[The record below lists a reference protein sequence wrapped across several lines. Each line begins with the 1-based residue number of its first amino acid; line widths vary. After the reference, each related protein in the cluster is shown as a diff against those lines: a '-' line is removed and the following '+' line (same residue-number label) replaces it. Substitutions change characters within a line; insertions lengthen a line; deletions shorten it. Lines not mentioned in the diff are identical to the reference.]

1 MSCKVKTKEVVIL
14 GEVLRTVDEVLA
26 ANGKPS
32 ILYKRIKE
40 YLVNAEG
47 IDVSSDAANHKISKK
62 AYDEYSKIYTK
73 AYTEIY
79 GDWQEGAK
87 AAVIDLD
94 ENGEP
99 IFEDFITELGERYNK
114 TNFIEYYMFKAPEGI
129 QKRLDYVDSTNY
141 KDYDQLVLKYNIDRG
156 LIDYELRS
164 KYYTAYEIGQIFTKH
179 RNTGYKS
186 PYYELKAISADGMI
200 VKSNTDSMLNIPAEY
215 KEGRNFTILAVPK
228 NVKYN
233 PETKSF
239 SVDPTNSMLHKMTDK
254 LKESNKGNYEIDFFK
269 HISVDTKDM
278 IEVLSDYYKD
288 SNSTYFR
295 LLNNLSKFVEDDSKT
310 LLTSPQFFKLNS
322 NTEIATGMYRPFSK
336 FITMSTHFD
345 DDIQFK
351 TFVHEV
357 VHSITMNDSGIN
369 FRNIDAK
376 YRKELQE
383 LYDYA
388 LQSNPKL
395 KDEYGMHNL
404 DEFMACCFN
413 HPSFIQKLSKI
424 PAKNPDRFNNL
435 WEEVVGLLKRMFKVF
450 NGMDRDSLSLYD
462 EVLSVTFDFAE
473 ALKQDRVYTQ
483 NMLSPYGEYIFEDD
497 FPYDDISKIE
507 NNSKLVEFNQN
518 YKEEHSIIHSLLKYQ
533 KGQSKFPEEKIRLY
547 LKLKQKEIKV
557 LEDKA
562 TRKAINK
569 RINEKLSRY
578 KKSGKFSDKEL
589 SYKIIHAIEELNEYI
604 ESKGDKDELADVI
617 AQLKVLSKAM
627 IKKKAKKAKD
637 VSDNTPLSSV
647 INKNNITTSETT
659 TIDDTY
665 YQLNNNLNSQPI
677 PELDNYLIKFL
688 KDNFHVKTKEFDSLK
703 ERLGVN
709 ALGATDVMNK
719 LIWYVKNRNEETV
732 PEEVGHMIVMLMGAN
747 HPDIKELKANIKGWE
762 EYQDVY
768 DDYIDLYK
776 DEEKVVIEA
785 MGKLIAKSMVKNYKI
800 AGVNKSLLK
809 RILDAITKILS
820 NPTISDAII
829 FHKHLADKIA
839 INVLSGNKDYIR
851 KITNLNP
858 NLDYDY
864 EVKSNPFAKSII
876 DTFADKNSM
885 LTGSLAIALYGENIR
900 RERGKGI
907 HDLDFV
913 VKDMDHYNNV
923 IVPNIEKLGGIPG
936 HFGWTKD
943 NIITYSFLI
952 PKKGYKIKV
961 LSRKGGI
968 SNGFISAYELYD
980 NKGNQVEPTQ
990 DNVMSVDFFVN
1001 TSGDSID
1008 FKYSDTIRPAS
1019 LVYGGKLSLGNNSPY
1034 FFDRDKDQEDYV
1046 LRNPKSFIPFENAI
1060 YYQLDTQS
1068 RLISDLSERLGVDAR
1083 FVSDEEF
1090 DSLTNAQY
1098 AISPSRSINYNLAIV
1113 NALDKLSTPQF
1124 KKAQKKEYRIPQAER
1139 VSIRL
1144 NSKDKPNIESN
1155 IRKRLRGAGVNDT
1168 QIDYMFDY
1176 MRAHNIKKI
1185 SAKELSEKISN
1196 ELAFDVT
1203 INPVSETYSTKK
1215 NINRSKVEEEQKKL
1229 IQSLIRQE
1237 LPKLSVFNDLF
1248 GEGKKYKSLEE
1259 SIDTSAFSLYNRFLL
1274 SVFLNVSSNKNDTD
1288 TKIVRSLMD
1297 KSYDLLDTNIY
1308 TDDKYYDIEVSQQD
1322 RANAYHDYNLPE
1334 YRRDDDYDYMEFT
1347 INVPFDTIAK
1357 KHFAVSRYGGAST
1370 IAHIRANIDKK
1381 NKKFVVIEV
1390 QSDLFQETD
1399 NDKKL
1404 ALDPRSETVRGNED
1418 KYIITYTDNGN
1429 RSNNYE
1435 KTIYKS
1441 DPRAGNAVSVFNSE
1455 GKKTDTITFEDLPD
1469 KVYKVMSKKRDDM
1482 LKQLPERNTFLS
1494 LMNNNNRWQKF
1505 IINSIIQKAAKDG
1518 FEVVM
1523 FPTHDTAKRVQKHPS
1538 YEEAI
1543 ESLEKDRETLL
1554 NLGGERELS
1563 SVMISLTSSTEVN
1576 NIRDFSGS
1584 SKKKL
1589 ETSLYD
1595 SIKYIRPNNLDN
1607 IDINSENLFINGE
1620 RLFTPFKEKETP
1632 GEYQYIEYN
1641 KESKEFRKYKT
1652 LREYEVLSRDEVIKE
1667 YNRQKEL
1674 AKRYD
1679 DEIVGEFKKS
1689 ELFKHQLEY
1698 INNKI
1703 NFLKTGG
1710 YYKLYPLGTFY
1721 DENVTNIL
1729 SKQFDTKNIKGK
1741 HGYRWNSL
1749 DITSNVVGRVNEL
1762 QLAKKDGKAIA
1773 AYDNNG
1779 NVVFRKDIP
1788 VSNEIILHEFTH
1800 PFVDALVRDNP
1811 QVFNKL
1817 INDIISTPD
1826 GKVIEKYV
1834 EDNYSD
1840 RDEITKKKEVL
1851 TRAIAAVAN
1860 KNIDEKT
1867 GIKLIRAIK
1876 NFLNWI
1882 YKNADRLIA
1891 KKIRDGKTLTAKDF
1905 DLYTTVNEIA
1915 DIISLYEGKINVT
1928 NSKQAILSP
1937 SEPRKL
1943 SSILSDVISNNSAS
1957 EQLKSLA
1964 TMLNDIVSGTPA
1976 DTEVRLVRED
1986 VVRGT
1991 EDENAP
1997 EGISIMKMKGL
2008 AIPAT
2013 NEAPARI
2020 LINDRLNNAETISTI
2035 IHEGL
2040 HMATMAELSTDSAKA
2055 KKFKNFYEKA
2065 KRNIIENG
2073 YDANM
2078 YALSSPDE
2086 FLTAVF
2092 TDSNFREILSS
2103 TEPVRK
2109 RSEILNLLYE
2119 ALDLIKSIIG
2129 FKGDIS
2135 LLEDSLL
2142 MSTELLQGIK
2152 EGDNVNPSRHM
2163 YPDLDAMA
2171 SVTTREFNSNFTD
2184 KQKKVKEQIDK
2195 VKEIERGKIYVD
2207 SKEFIE
2213 QLGKRAGRNIKLLS
2227 KVKDGMTR
2235 YIIWDEKQQK
2245 EVIVQNRPSDFGQ
2258 LLFAKSK
2265 NFDKVR
2271 ANKDNNDMSSV
2282 RRRGMGTTLHFIMEQ
2297 LIAELDS
2304 QNSNMELLKP
2314 DFGNMG
2320 TWEDFYKLNK
2330 NDFIRK
2336 VLQSGKASDIFNI
2349 VYNTR
2354 SNGTYKH
2361 TIDHDDL
2368 IDPTDDAPTLSNEDR
2383 TFSVDE
2389 KDLEQL
2395 MRLAFKTYFNVYET
2409 QASMSWN
2416 SKGPIGRPLVMT
2428 EAPVYSDK
2436 KDIKGTID
2444 LLVVYDNG
2452 KVGHFDWKF
2461 MGLKDAM
2468 KKQKYVSQDELQK
2481 QKITGYNPDRWG
2493 YTYVRRTVMDKLYV
2507 KRDTFEQQV
2516 ATYKDILNTE
2526 FKINKG
2532 DIVQSR
2538 VIPVNMM
2545 FAEKPTGET
2554 YQFTNDQGKV
2564 ITVKKKEETNALQF
2578 IDHDYEL
2585 LQSISLAKELTGD
2598 VLLDR
2603 FLTNLYKERDKLN
2616 ARLKVQRGN
2625 ENIRNSL
2632 RDVEDAIDSIVVKKN
2647 IAHVAEKVYNIAN
2660 VISNNLSKPRYIDIR
2675 TGEGTKTIENPEYI
2689 NDEDLNYFQ
2698 NILIMYS
2705 DLMMSSENKIRQ
2717 LTELSEMTE
2726 DADKKQQYL
2735 DESEELK
2742 EALSNQ
2748 YRVTTNVLKEIN
2760 EERDRRL
2767 LRITE
2772 EGMYTG
2778 NSNSYIITVDKN
2790 TMINSGI
2797 GLTDRVAKYS
2807 DTNVFYRYYTA
2818 LSEISH
2824 PHLKLYKDLMDNLN
2838 YSVKEYVD
2846 NTSSKIEKGINGLK
2860 EWAKRNNKSMSEVY
2874 DLLVMYNEDKDDY
2887 MLLKPFTKELIQDT
2901 ISAREDKNIEW
2912 LKKHMEFDKKK
2923 FNQARENYKKS
2934 YTKIYANKKDVDE
2947 KMQEFDEAYN
2957 PESSDYAYYNKNNRY
2972 LKYNE
2977 YALKQYKSSDYEY
2990 IMKQKELREFY
3001 NMYKDVMSDIS
3012 NNLLTSGTYVDE
3024 YFIPNVRKD
3033 FIDKVV
3039 QDGVF
3044 KLDGLNGIKELIQ
3057 RANDIRENDSEYGYQ
3072 SNTEEVIDIIPLQ
3085 FKDRIPGDLSLKSKD
3100 LGKSLLMFAY
3110 SSKMHQLSKDI
3121 EGISVGLKMS
3131 LATTKLMK
3139 KDMYGNIVMGSEVD
3153 ADENT
3158 NLYKM
3163 LDGYINKYI
3172 YGRNLQELGE
3182 ILGSKER
3189 TKWLMD
3195 LMSYQ
3200 SKVSLAF
3207 NHLSLLGG
3215 HINAES
3221 QILTEA
3227 ARGRHFTKKI
3237 WAESQKEVIKSS
3249 TKSVLAYEFFEVSA
3263 EGNSGLI
3270 YEKANKLSLSKLR
3283 SKYNKSLAYAGQR
3296 KSDDMIDKVY
3306 VTSMM
3311 KNYILH
3317 PNGKTIFPKQEAKLF
3332 TKGTEYEGREDELK
3346 TMWETM
3352 QVDES
3357 SDVEGLPM
3365 KIMRGD
3371 GKEEITKEQYIKF
3384 RNRIRS
3390 LASKAK
3396 GNYNS
3401 EDSYLYGT
3409 NLALRALMQ
3418 YRGWIPAYV
3427 KERVG
3432 AAQYSSTTDDIEVG
3446 RYRVFLGNLIG
3457 EGLIPSIKKL
3467 MKLLP
3472 LYLGDLVTFNKFNLA
3487 QPSEDYLIKSFNTW
3501 ANNNPGQYEE
3511 LLNNFKD
3518 FDDPEAMAREKWKE
3532 AMQGQ
3537 IKKTMVEVRNYLA
3550 MSAAALSIGF
3560 GVGEDEL
3567 DDRPFVRELVNVI
3580 NRAKMEIGFF
3590 FMPTEMLKLVQRSP
3604 LPVFS
3609 VLSDVVKLA
3618 GNSVEETKDF
3628 ILGAEHNKTIDIFN
3642 ISDKG
3647 MHLDFFEESS
3657 DRSPM
3662 FNYTFRAIPGVR
3674 GISQFL
3680 EFFESK
3686 DDDKTTIYEYL
3697 FGDDNTIYT
3706 R

>member
-32 ILYKRIKE
+32 ILYNRIKE

-73 AYTEIY
+73 AYREIY
-79 GDWQEGAK
+79 GNWQSGPK
-87 AAVIDLD
+87 AAVVELD

-99 IFEDFITELGERYNK
+99 TFEDFITELGDRYNK
-114 TNFIEYYMFKAPEGI
+114 TNFIEYYMFKTPEGI
-129 QKRLDYVDSTNY
+129 QKGLDYVGSTNY
-141 KDYDQLVLKYNIDRG
+141 KDYNELVLKESIDVG

-179 RNTGYKS
+179 SNTGYKS
-186 PYYELKAISADGMI
+186 PYYDFKAISADGKI

-228 NVKYN
+228 NVMYN

-239 SVDPTNSMLHKMTDK
+239 SADPTNSLLHKMTDK
-254 LKESNKGNYEIDFFK
+254 LKESNKGNYEIDFFN

-295 LLNNLSKFVEDDSKT
+295 LLNNLSKFVENDSKT
-310 LLTSPQFFKLNS
+310 LLTSPQFFKFNS
-322 NTEIATGMYRPFSK
+322 DTEIATGMYRPFSK

-369 FRNIDAK
+369 FKNIDAK
-376 YRKELQE
+376 YRRELQE

-395 KDEYGMHNL
+395 KDDYGMHNL
-404 DEFMACCFN
+404 NEFMACCFN
-413 HPSFIQKLSKI
+413 RPSFIQKLSKI
-424 PAKNPDRFNNL
+424 RAKNPDRFNNL

-462 EVLSVTFDFAE
+462 EVLSVTLDFAE
-473 ALKQDRVYTQ
+473 ALKQDRIYTE

-497 FPYDDISKIE
+497 FPYDDVNKIE
-507 NNSKLVEFNQN
+507 NKSKIVEFNQN

-562 TRKAINK
+562 TRKDINK
-569 RINEKLSRY
+569 RINQKLSRY

-604 ESKGDKDELADVI
+604 ESNGDKDELADVI

-647 INKNNITTSETT
+647 INRDDMSPSPSGITPTENTDITEDEIIKGSLGANKKRLIELLGTKMYSGDIADVTVKELFQNSFDAIKQNKKAGNISRGKINIITNEIDRTITIEDNGSGMDADILANAFFTIGGTYKGNLDPSERSGGLGLAKMAILFSSENIKINTVKDGKEYIVNTTPEDISNDNFDIKVTDAKGKPNGTKISIKIPEKKISNVTGESVKISFPSEFSSIKSLKKYIVADNIDINVKHIREDYSGKIKTTDTTDRYKGLSEEVIKSLKPLFTVQTNWGEMEISYNPGDTLAYGSSSNVYILSSGIHQFTSYPLNRSIDNLGKDVIINIKPRVNSESAQYPFNNQREGFRSSASNDISNLQSILKMLNSKIGLSQVRDRFKSIHNLDKIDFDVSDKNIKVDYDLSPKSKRNYSEFLDE
-659 TIDDTY
+659 TIKTIANKKGKGKIEISFSDKKTDEDVFTLKELTDEFESEKTDRSNLDSKRPVIHNNTNMVLEEDAIKFVVKFSSLLVDIKNDILESKGFLSKFGGNHPLSGKSIKDQFWGVSFDKDYSGVNVALDDEALLFINPFAHLSESVLENPRAEKIIAYTLRHIIFHELNHNFVRSEDASFTGHFPMVDAAAYALPNHDLMMMKLRELVADNLDTIKKYAARYKQSSNKESSLTGSSIQETDLGRPDRDTQDIERDDTSSFNERLLSDY
-665 YQLNNNLNSQPI
+665 NRLVRGTEVSDQINNFYQLQSDLKSKPI

-768 DDYIDLYK
+768 DQYIDLYK

-851 KITNLNP
+851 EITNLNP
-858 NLDYDY
+858 NLDYDF
-864 EVKSNPFAKSII
+864 EVKSNPFAKNII

-885 LTGSLAIALYGENIR
+885 LTGSLAVALYGENIR

-943 NIITYSFLI
+943 NSITYSFLI
-952 PKKGYKIKV
+952 PKKGYKINV

-990 DNVMSVDFFVN
+990 DNVMGLDFFVN

-1019 LVYGGKLSLGNNSPY
+1019 LVYGGKLSLGNKSPY

-1046 LRNPKSFIPFENAI
+1046 LRDPKSFIPFENTI

-1068 RLISDLSERLGVDAR
+1068 
-1083 FVSDEEF
+1083 
-1090 DSLTNAQY
+1090 
-1098 AISPSRSINYNLAIV
+1098 
-1113 NALDKLSTPQF
+1113 
-1124 KKAQKKEYRIPQAER
+1124 
-1139 VSIRL
+1139 
-1144 NSKDKPNIESN
+1144 
-1155 IRKRLRGAGVNDT
+1155 
-1168 QIDYMFDY
+1168 
-1176 MRAHNIKKI
+1176 
-1185 SAKELSEKISN
+1185 
-1196 ELAFDVT
+1196 
-1203 INPVSETYSTKK
+1203 
-1215 NINRSKVEEEQKKL
+1215 
-1229 IQSLIRQE
+1229 
-1237 LPKLSVFNDLF
+1237 
-1248 GEGKKYKSLEE
+1248 
-1259 SIDTSAFSLYNRFLL
+1259 
-1274 SVFLNVSSNKNDTD
+1274 
-1288 TKIVRSLMD
+1288 
-1297 KSYDLLDTNIY
+1297 
-1308 TDDKYYDIEVSQQD
+1308 
-1322 RANAYHDYNLPE
+1322 
-1334 YRRDDDYDYMEFT
+1334 
-1347 INVPFDTIAK
+1347 
-1357 KHFAVSRYGGAST
+1357 
-1370 IAHIRANIDKK
+1370 
-1381 NKKFVVIEV
+1381 
-1390 QSDLFQETD
+1390 
-1399 NDKKL
+1399 
-1404 ALDPRSETVRGNED
+1404 
-1418 KYIITYTDNGN
+1418 
-1429 RSNNYE
+1429 
-1435 KTIYKS
+1435 
-1441 DPRAGNAVSVFNSE
+1441 
-1455 GKKTDTITFEDLPD
+1455 
-1469 KVYKVMSKKRDDM
+1469 
-1482 LKQLPERNTFLS
+1482 
-1494 LMNNNNRWQKF
+1494 
-1505 IINSIIQKAAKDG
+1505 
-1518 FEVVM
+1518 
-1523 FPTHDTAKRVQKHPS
+1523 
-1538 YEEAI
+1538 
-1543 ESLEKDRETLL
+1543 
-1554 NLGGERELS
+1554 
-1563 SVMISLTSSTEVN
+1563 
-1576 NIRDFSGS
+1576 
-1584 SKKKL
+1584 
-1589 ETSLYD
+1589 
-1595 SIKYIRPNNLDN
+1595 
-1607 IDINSENLFINGE
+1607 
-1620 RLFTPFKEKETP
+1620 
-1632 GEYQYIEYN
+1632 
-1641 KESKEFRKYKT
+1641 
-1652 LREYEVLSRDEVIKE
+1652 
-1667 YNRQKEL
+1667 
-1674 AKRYD
+1674 
-1679 DEIVGEFKKS
+1679 
-1689 ELFKHQLEY
+1689 
-1698 INNKI
+1698 
-1703 NFLKTGG
+1703 
-1710 YYKLYPLGTFY
+1710 
-1721 DENVTNIL
+1721 
-1729 SKQFDTKNIKGK
+1729 
-1741 HGYRWNSL
+1741 
-1749 DITSNVVGRVNEL
+1749 
-1762 QLAKKDGKAIA
+1762 
-1773 AYDNNG
+1773 
-1779 NVVFRKDIP
+1779 
-1788 VSNEIILHEFTH
+1788 
-1800 PFVDALVRDNP
+1800 
-1811 QVFNKL
+1811 
-1817 INDIISTPD
+1817 
-1826 GKVIEKYV
+1826 
-1834 EDNYSD
+1834 
-1840 RDEITKKKEVL
+1840 
-1851 TRAIAAVAN
+1851 
-1860 KNIDEKT
+1860 
-1867 GIKLIRAIK
+1867 
-1876 NFLNWI
+1876 
-1882 YKNADRLIA
+1882 
-1891 KKIRDGKTLTAKDF
+1891 
-1905 DLYTTVNEIA
+1905 
-1915 DIISLYEGKINVT
+1915 
-1928 NSKQAILSP
+1928 KQAILSP
-1937 SEPRKL
+1937 SDPRKL
-1943 SSILSDVISNNSAS
+1943 SSILSDVISNNNAS

-2040 HMATMAELSTDSAKA
+2040 HMATMAELSTNSAKA

-2109 RSEILNLLYE
+2109 KSEILNLLYE

-2184 KQKKVKEQIDK
+2184 KQKAVKDKIDK
-2195 VKEIERGKIYVD
+2195 VKEIERGRIYVD
-2207 SKEFIE
+2207 SKEFID
-2213 QLGKRAGRNIKLLS
+2213 QLGKRAGKNIKLLS

-2297 LIAELDS
+2297 LIGELDS

-2354 SNGTYKH
+2354 SNGTYKY
-2361 TIDHDDL
+2361 TIDQDDL

-2564 ITVKKKEETNALQF
+2564 VTVKKKEETNALQF

-2647 IAHVAEKVYNIAN
+2647 IAHVAEKIYNIAN

-2742 EALSNQ
+2742 EVLSNQ

-2778 NSNSYIITVDKN
+2778 NSNSYIVTVDKN

-2846 NTSSKIEKGINGLK
+2846 NTSGKIEKGINGLK

-2887 MLLKPFTKELIQDT
+2887 MLLKPYTKELIQDT

-3001 NMYKDVMSDIS
+3001 NMYKNVMSDIS

-3044 KLDGLNGIKELIQ
+3044 KLDGLSGIKELIQ

-3139 KDMYGNIVMGSEVD
+3139 KDMYGNIVIGSEVD

-3227 ARGRHFTKKI
+3227 ARGKHFTKKI
-3237 WAESQKEVIKSS
+3237 WAESEKEVIKSS
-3249 TKSVLAYEFFEVSA
+3249 TKAVLAYEFFEVSA

-3457 EGLIPSIKKL
+3457 EGLVPSIKKL

-3511 LLNNFKD
+3511 LLNNFKE

-3550 MSAAALSIGF
+3550 MSAAALAIGF

-3657 DRSPM
+3657 DRSPR

>member
-32 ILYKRIKE
+32 ILYNRIKE

-73 AYTEIY
+73 AYREIY
-79 GDWQEGAK
+79 GNWQSGPK
-87 AAVIDLD
+87 AAVVELD

-99 IFEDFITELGERYNK
+99 TFEDFITELGDRYNK
-114 TNFIEYYMFKAPEGI
+114 TNFIEYYMFKTPEGI
-129 QKRLDYVDSTNY
+129 QKGLDYVGSTNY
-141 KDYDQLVLKYNIDRG
+141 KDYNELVLKESIDVG

-179 RNTGYKS
+179 SNTGYKS
-186 PYYELKAISADGMI
+186 PYYDFKAISADGKI

-239 SVDPTNSMLHKMTDK
+239 SADPTNSMLHKMTDK
-254 LKESNKGNYEIDFFK
+254 LKESNKGNYEIDFFN

-295 LLNNLSKFVEDDSKT
+295 LLNNLSKFVENDSKT
-310 LLTSPQFFKLNS
+310 LLTSPQFFKFNS
-322 NTEIATGMYRPFSK
+322 DTEIATGMYRPFSK

-369 FRNIDAK
+369 FKNIDAK
-376 YRKELQE
+376 YRRELQE

-395 KDEYGMHNL
+395 KDDYGMHNL
-404 DEFMACCFN
+404 NEFMACCFN
-413 HPSFIQKLSKI
+413 RPSFIQKLSKI
-424 PAKNPDRFNNL
+424 RAKNPDRFNNL

-462 EVLSVTFDFAE
+462 EVLSVTLDFAE
-473 ALKQDRVYTQ
+473 ALKQDRIYTE

-497 FPYDDISKIE
+497 FPYDDVSKIE

-562 TRKAINK
+562 TRKDINK
-569 RINEKLSRY
+569 RINQKLSRY

-604 ESKGDKDELADVI
+604 ESNGDKDELADVI

-647 INKNNITTSETT
+647 INRDDMSPSPSGITPTENTDIT
-659 TIDDTY
+659 EDEI
-665 YQLNNNLNSQPI
+665 
-677 PELDNYLIKFL
+677 IKG
-688 KDNFHVKTKEFDSLK
+688 S
-703 ERLGVN
+703 
-709 ALGATDVMNK
+709 LGANKKRLIELLGTKMYSGDIADV
-719 LIWYVKNRNEETV
+719 TV
-732 PEEVGHMIVMLMGAN
+732 
-747 HPDIKELKANIKGWE
+747 KELFQN
-762 EYQDVY
+762 
-768 DDYIDLYK
+768 
-776 DEEKVVIEA
+776 
-785 MGKLIAKSMVKNYKI
+785 SF
-800 AGVNKSLLK
+800 
-809 RILDAITKILS
+809 DAIKQ
-820 NPTISDAII
+820 NKKAGNIS
-829 FHKHLADKIA
+829 
-839 INVLSGNKDYIR
+839 
-851 KITNLNP
+851 
-858 NLDYDY
+858 
-864 EVKSNPFAKSII
+864 
-876 DTFADKNSM
+876 
-885 LTGSLAIALYGENIR
+885 
-900 RERGKGI
+900 RGKI
-907 HDLDFV
+907 
-913 VKDMDHYNNV
+913 
-923 IVPNIEKLGGIPG
+923 
-936 HFGWTKD
+936 
-943 NIITYSFLI
+943 NIITNEIDRTITIEDNGSGMDADILANAFFTIGGTY
-952 PKKGYKIKV
+952 KGNLDPSERSGGLGLAKMAILFSSENIKINTVKDGKEYIVNTTPEDISNDNFDIKV
-961 LSRKGGI
+961 TDAKGKPNGTKI
-968 SNGFISAYELYD
+968 SI
-980 NKGNQVEPTQ
+980 K
-990 DNVMSVDFFVN
+990 
-1001 TSGDSID
+1001 
-1008 FKYSDTIRPAS
+1008 
-1019 LVYGGKLSLGNNSPY
+1019 
-1034 FFDRDKDQEDYV
+1034 
-1046 LRNPKSFIPFENAI
+1046 
-1060 YYQLDTQS
+1060 
-1068 RLISDLSERLGVDAR
+1068 
-1083 FVSDEEF
+1083 
-1090 DSLTNAQY
+1090 
-1098 AISPSRSINYNLAIV
+1098 
-1113 NALDKLSTPQF
+1113 
-1124 KKAQKKEYRIPQAER
+1124 IPQ
-1139 VSIRL
+1139 
-1144 NSKDKPNIESN
+1144 
-1155 IRKRLRGAGVNDT
+1155 
-1168 QIDYMFDY
+1168 
-1176 MRAHNIKKI
+1176 KKI
-1185 SAKELSEKISN
+1185 SNVTGESVNISFPSESSSIK
-1196 ELAFDVT
+1196 
-1203 INPVSETYSTKK
+1203 
-1215 NINRSKVEEEQKKL
+1215 
-1229 IQSLIRQE
+1229 SL
-1237 LPKLSVFNDLF
+1237 
-1248 GEGKKYKSLEE
+1248 KKY
-1259 SIDTSAFSLYNRFLL
+1259 
-1274 SVFLNVSSNKNDTD
+1274 
-1288 TKIVRSLMD
+1288 IV
-1297 KSYDLLDTNIY
+1297 
-1308 TDDKYYDIEVSQQD
+1308 
-1322 RANAYHDYNLPE
+1322 A
-1334 YRRDDDYDYMEFT
+1334 
-1347 INVPFDTIAK
+1347 
-1357 KHFAVSRYGGAST
+1357 
-1370 IAHIRANIDKK
+1370 
-1381 NKKFVVIEV
+1381 
-1390 QSDLFQETD
+1390 
-1399 NDKKL
+1399 
-1404 ALDPRSETVRGNED
+1404 
-1418 KYIITYTDNGN
+1418 
-1429 RSNNYE
+1429 
-1435 KTIYKS
+1435 
-1441 DPRAGNAVSVFNSE
+1441 
-1455 GKKTDTITFEDLPD
+1455 
-1469 KVYKVMSKKRDDM
+1469 
-1482 LKQLPERNTFLS
+1482 
-1494 LMNNNNRWQKF
+1494 
-1505 IINSIIQKAAKDG
+1505 
-1518 FEVVM
+1518 
-1523 FPTHDTAKRVQKHPS
+1523 
-1538 YEEAI
+1538 
-1543 ESLEKDRETLL
+1543 
-1554 NLGGERELS
+1554 
-1563 SVMISLTSSTEVN
+1563 
-1576 NIRDFSGS
+1576 
-1584 SKKKL
+1584 
-1589 ETSLYD
+1589 
-1595 SIKYIRPNNLDN
+1595 DN
-1607 IDINSENLFINGE
+1607 IDINVKHIRENYSGKIKTTDTTDKYKGLSEEVIKSLKPLFTVQTNWGEMEISYNPGDTLAYGSSSNVYILSSGIHQFTSYPLNRSIDNLGKDVIINIKPRVNSESAQYPFNNQREGFRSSASNDISNLQSILKMLNSKIGLSQVRDRFKSIHNLDKIDFDVSDKNIKVDYDLSPKSKRNYSEFLDETIKTIANKKGKGKIEISFSDKKTDEDVFTLKELTDEFESEKTDRSNLDSKRPVIHNNTNMVLEEDAIKFVVKFSSLLVDIKNDILESKGFLSKFGGNHPLSGKSIKDQFWGVSFDKDYSGVNVALDDEALLFINPFAHLSE
-1620 RLFTPFKEKETP
+1620 SVLENPRAEKIIAYTLRHIIFHELNHNFVRSEDASFTGHFPMVDAAAYALPNHDLMMMKLRELVADNLDTIKK
-1632 GEYQYIEYN
+1632 YAARYKQSSN
-1641 KESKEFRKYKT
+1641 KESSLTGSSIQETDLGRPDRDTQDIERDDTSSFNER
-1652 LREYEVLSRDEVIKE
+1652 LLSD
-1667 YNRQKEL
+1667 YNRLVRGTEVSDQ
-1674 AKRYD
+1674 
-1679 DEIVGEFKKS
+1679 
-1689 ELFKHQLEY
+1689 
-1698 INNKI
+1698 INN
-1703 NFLKTGG
+1703 
-1710 YYKLYPLGTFY
+1710 FY
-1721 DENVTNIL
+1721 
-1729 SKQFDTKNIKGK
+1729 
-1741 HGYRWNSL
+1741 
-1749 DITSNVVGRVNEL
+1749 
-1762 QLAKKDGKAIA
+1762 QL
-1773 AYDNNG
+1773 N
-1779 NVVFRKDIP
+1779 
-1788 VSNEIILHEFTH
+1788 T
-1800 PFVDALVRDNP
+1800 
-1811 QVFNKL
+1811 Q
-1817 INDIISTPD
+1817 
-1826 GKVIEKYV
+1826 
-1834 EDNYSD
+1834 
-1840 RDEITKKKEVL
+1840 
-1851 TRAIAAVAN
+1851 
-1860 KNIDEKT
+1860 
-1867 GIKLIRAIK
+1867 
-1876 NFLNWI
+1876 
-1882 YKNADRLIA
+1882 
-1891 KKIRDGKTLTAKDF
+1891 
-1905 DLYTTVNEIA
+1905 
-1915 DIISLYEGKINVT
+1915 
-1928 NSKQAILSP
+1928 SKQAILSP

-1943 SSILSDVISNNSAS
+1943 SSILSDLISNNNAS

-1964 TMLNDIVSGTPA
+1964 TMLNDIVSNTPA
-1976 DTEVRLVRED
+1976 DTEVKLVRED

-2163 YPDLDAMA
+2163 YPNLDAMA

-2184 KQKKVKEQIDK
+2184 KQKAVKDKIDK
-2195 VKEIERGKIYVD
+2195 VKEIERGRIYVD
-2207 SKEFIE
+2207 SKEFID
-2213 QLGKRAGRNIKLLS
+2213 QLGKRAGKNIKLLS

-2354 SNGTYKH
+2354 SNGTYKY
-2361 TIDHDDL
+2361 TIDQDDL

-2564 ITVKKKEETNALQF
+2564 VTVKKKEETNALQF

-2742 EALSNQ
+2742 EVLSNQ

-2778 NSNSYIITVDKN
+2778 NSNSYIVTVDKN

-2846 NTSSKIEKGINGLK
+2846 NTSGKIEKSINGLK

-2887 MLLKPFTKELIQDT
+2887 MLLKPYTKELIQDT

-3001 NMYKDVMSDIS
+3001 NIYKDVMSDIS

-3044 KLDGLNGIKELIQ
+3044 KLDGLSSIKELIQ

-3139 KDMYGNIVMGSEVD
+3139 KDMYGNIVIGSEVD

-3227 ARGRHFTKKI
+3227 ARGKHFTKKI
-3237 WAESQKEVIKSS
+3237 WAESEKEVIKSS
-3249 TKSVLAYEFFEVSA
+3249 TKAVLAYEFFEVSA

-3457 EGLIPSIKKL
+3457 EGLVPSIKKL

-3550 MSAAALSIGF
+3550 MSAAALAIGF

-3657 DRSPM
+3657 DRSPR